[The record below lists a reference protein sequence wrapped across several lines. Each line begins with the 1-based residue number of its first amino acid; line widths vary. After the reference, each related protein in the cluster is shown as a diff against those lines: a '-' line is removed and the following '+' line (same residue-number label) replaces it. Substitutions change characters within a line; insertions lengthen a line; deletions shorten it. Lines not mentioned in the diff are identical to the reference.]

1 MFQSWVTIHLITV
14 IMSRNEIVTESDLV
28 SAVEETLKRRGI
40 LDKLKAK
47 IRAEVFHALDDK
59 DVAPVRTNHDPPQ
72 DLFIAMELVK
82 DFLMLMKLDNT
93 LSVFCEEMGQT
104 MNMTVDRSFIGSEL
118 GVNSAGS
125 DESVPMLVLLT
136 QFMKKNREELVKN
149 YQLQQQLMRD
159 EEVRQRLI
167 LQQGLQPKQQQ
178 PQVTQ
183 IRSTPQQSP
192 KQSPNNVQDR
202 SDISTTVSSMTSH
215 QQIEHTIPS
224 STTQRQPIQH
234 NSRGSSTNNSRSED
248 EIGVPQ
254 PVNRV
259 PSRTEAVRDSLV
271 VEPEYSY
278 SFYNDDM

>member
-104 MNMTVDRSFIGSEL
+104 VNMTVDRSFIGSEL

-167 LQQGLQPKQQQ
+167 LQQGLQPKLQQ

-183 IRSTPQQSP
+183 TRSTPQQSP